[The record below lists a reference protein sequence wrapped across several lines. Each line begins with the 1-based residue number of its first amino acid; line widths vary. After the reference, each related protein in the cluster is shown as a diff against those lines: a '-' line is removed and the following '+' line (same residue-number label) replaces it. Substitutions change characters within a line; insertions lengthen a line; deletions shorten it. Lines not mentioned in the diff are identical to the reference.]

1 MSNAKAITNDIVSNS
16 YTQKSIFRLLIS
28 LLIIISLVYIYL
40 IGSMTFNILARKN
53 LESTVKTLGNSVSQL
68 ELTYL
73 NKANQ
78 IDKNYVLSLGYVD
91 NEPEVFVT
99 RSINRVAIR

>member
-1 MSNAKAITNDIVSNS
+1 MNKAKAITNDIVSDY
-16 YTQKSIFRLLIS
+16 YTQRSIFRLLIS
-28 LLIIISLVYIYL
+28 LLAIIFLVYVYL

-53 LESTVKTLGNSVSQL
+53 LESTVKILGNNVSQL

-73 NKANQ
+73 NKASE

-91 NEPEVFVT
+91 NEPQIFVT
-99 RSINRVAIR
+99 RSINHVAIR